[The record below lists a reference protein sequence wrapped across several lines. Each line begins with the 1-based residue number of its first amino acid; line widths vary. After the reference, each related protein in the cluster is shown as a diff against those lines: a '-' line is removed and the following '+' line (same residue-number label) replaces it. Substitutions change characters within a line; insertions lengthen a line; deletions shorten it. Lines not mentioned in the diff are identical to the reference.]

1 MKKLVTMLLALV
13 LVLSTMLGCLP
24 ASAEGEYK
32 DTIVWVI
39 GNDQDTLDPQ
49 MNVNNSKVIPQYYD
63 GLLGFDTENNV
74 VCKIA
79 ESYESSEDK
88 MVWTFHLRDDV
99 YFHSGRH
106 CTAYDFEATF
116 DRLLDTE
123 NPVRYTE
130 RFSYIESAVAA
141 DDYTFVITLAEPKA
155 FFLESI
161 ADQATAVLNPEY
173 IEKYGSDLGETA
185 ESVDGCGPF
194 KCTG

>member
-123 NPVRYTE
+123 NPKRYTPDA
-130 RFSYIESAVAA
+130 RSTPLRAI
-141 DDYTFVITLAEPKA
+141 
-155 FFLESI
+155 
-161 ADQATAVLNPEY
+161 
-173 IEKYGSDLGETA
+173 
-185 ESVDGCGPF
+185 
-194 KCTG
+194 